1 MSLEK
6 WRSNRGKSKSLGE
19 KSLTAVYKFSFLPD
33 PGRRSAP
40 RRPSASAAWASI
52 TAAASAPPAV
62 ASKGDCVRL
71 SAWELGRPPHSRS
84 AGPR

>member
-33 PGRRSAP
+33 LGRP

-62 ASKGDCVRL
+62 ASKGDCARL
-71 SAWELGRPPHSRS
+71 STWELGRPPHSRS